1 MSPSTIQ
8 SGQPTYK
15 VASIPAD
22 GIGPEVISA
31 GIQVLDKLASV
42 LGTFSFDW
50 EHIDWSSE
58 TYNKHGYYIPPG
70 GLEKLKK
77 FDAIL
82 FGSVGAPGESSFPL
96 RFVHEDAVSGHH

>member
-8 SGQPTYK
+8 NGQPTYK

-42 LGTFSFDW
+42 LDTFSFDW

-58 TYNKHGYYIPPG
+58 TYKKHGYYIPPG

-82 FGSVGAPGESSFPL
+82 FGSVGAPGKTMFSPRL
-96 RFVHEDAVSGHH
+96 YREDTVEAHH